1 MDIAIDFGSS
11 RTRVFIPDK
20 GKVIDEATVAA
31 IDLEK
36 EEIIAVGDKA
46 YKMLGK
52 TPAKIEAMHLL
63 DGGVIAESRLVEDM
77 LNMSLSKVSM
87 GKMVKPRAIASVP
100 YGITEVE
107 KHAVINA
114 VLSLGVRKIYLIE
127 SAKAAVMG
135 CGVDVMSPRGKL
147 VANFGGGRADAAV
160 ISLGGISAAKSTN
173 KAGNKMDEE
182 IVKYARKEYNLIIGN
197 NMAEACK
204 NEIGSLVPMEEEK
217 YFRLK
222 GRDAVSG
229 LPKFVDVDSEEI
241 REVIY
246 DVAIGMIDTIKSV
259 LEETPPE
266 LMADI
271 YTDGIIFTGGLANI
285 HGFSKLIAQNTK
297 INVRVADNPQ
307 DCVIK
312 GCSKAI
318 GYINSLEKSGKAE
331 SNPLVKVY

>member
-1 MDIAIDFGSS
+1 MDIAIDLGSS
-11 RTRVFIPDK
+11 RTRVYVTDK

-63 DGGVIAESRLVEDM
+63 DSGVIAESRLVEDM
-77 LNMSLSKVSM
+77 LKICLRDTSI
-87 GKMVKPRAIASVP
+87 GKMVKPRAVVAIP
-100 YGITEVE
+100 NGITEVE

-114 VLSLGVRKIYLIE
+114 VLSLGVRKIYLMD
-127 SAKAAVMG
+127 STKAAVMG
-135 CGVDVMSPRGKL
+135 CGVDAMSPRGKL

-160 ISLGGISAAKSTN
+160 ISLGGISATKSTN

-182 IVKYARKEYNLIIGN
+182 IIKYARKEYNLIIGD

-204 NEIGSLVPMEEEK
+204 NAIGSLMPMEEEK

-222 GRDAVSG
+222 GRDAISG

-241 REVIY
+241 REVIT
-246 DVAIGMIDTIKSV
+246 DVAMGMIDIIKSV

-271 YTDGIIFTGGLANI
+271 YTDGIVFSGGLANI
-285 HGFSKLIAQNTK
+285 YGFSKLIAQHTK
-297 INVRVADNPQ
+297 INVRVAENPQ

-318 GYINSLEKSGKAE
+318 GYINSLEKSGKAD
-331 SNPLVKVY
+331 SNPLFKVY